1 MTVRVLIAA
10 TCLALV
16 LAACSS
22 NQSVMLPVAVDPGQA
37 KPVNML
43 VATTRQPT
51 SDRSLMFTGERG
63 EGVSLANVVVSVPPA
78 DRRQPGTIQWPTGT
92 RPDPATSFITLEA
105 RDMPDAEVPT
115 WFRREAGPRRRA
127 LIFVHG
133 FNTGFADATFRL
145 AQLAHDLGTQ
155 AAPVLFTWP
164 SKGNALDYVYDREST
179 IYSRSALVTLL
190 KAAIASRDVGEIV
203 IVSHSMGSWLTME
216 ALREIGLRAGRLS
229 PKVKTVVL
237 ASPDIDVDVFRRQVL
252 EMGPARPKFLLVS
265 SRNDVA
271 LALSRFVA
279 GDVDRLGA
287 ADLRTHQALLE
298 RYGIEL
304 VDATDASQ
312 ADPLGHNAFA
322 ESGPLL
328 RSIGETLNGGAKA
341 LPLRWQR

>member
-1 MTVRVLIAA
+1 MVRSLAAIAGL
-10 TCLALV
+10 TLL

-22 NQSVMLPVAVDPGQA
+22 DQHVMLPVAVDPGRA

-43 VATTRQPT
+43 VATTRQPS

-78 DRRQPGTIQWPTGT
+78 DRRQPGTIQWPSGK
-92 RPDPATSFITLEA
+92 RPDPASSFVTLA
-105 RDMPDAEVPT
+105 AGDMPEAEVPA

-133 FNTGFADATFRL
+133 FNNGFADATYRL
-145 AQLAHDLGTQ
+145 AQLSHDLGTQ

-164 SKGNALDYVYDREST
+164 SKGSALDYVYDREST
-179 IYSRSALVTLL
+179 IYSRSALANLL

-252 EMGPARPKFLLVS
+252 EMGPTRPKFLLVS
-265 SRNDVA
+265 SRHDVA

-279 GDVDRLGA
+279 GDIDRLGA
-287 ADLRTHQALLE
+287 ADLRTHRALLE

-304 VDATDASQ
+304 VDATDTKQ

-322 ESGPLL
+322 ESGQLL
-328 RSIGETLNGGAKA
+328 RSIGETLNGSARPM
-341 LPLRWQR
+341 LFR